1 LSFIQTRGWVAA
13 AGAIWLLA
21 ACSSQVAVSNNW
33 ELVSR
38 DVAAQTQSALPRGGT
53 AVHVAAPHNS
63 SVFDFAFREFL
74 VSELVKNG
82 ATILQQPSPDGVE
95 VTYNAQVIRHNG
107 AGPHFISS
115 EPIMLAEDVAAA
127 HGVAH
132 PHIDGNYL
140 SAQGLMD
147 VTEDVASIQS
157 GGGASTEVLLTT
169 IISQDGKVLSRTT
182 DVYYLK
188 NTDTPLFLRPQYY
201 RDINMKVVNQ

>member
-13 AGAIWLLA
+13 AGAVWLLA
-21 ACSSQVAVSNNW
+21 ACGSPVAVSNW

-38 DVAAQTQSALPRGGT
+38 DVAAKTQAALPRG

-63 SVFDFAFREFL
+63 STFDFAFREFL

-107 AGPHFISS
+107 SGPHFISS

-127 HGVAH
+127 HDVAH

-147 VTEDVASIQS
+147 VTEDVGSIQS
-157 GGGASTEVLLTT
+157 ADGANTEIILTT
-169 IISQDGKVLSRTT
+169 LISQDGKVLSRTT

-201 RDINMKVVNQ
+201 RDVNMKVVSK

>member
-1 LSFIQTRGWVAA
+1 LSFIQTRGWVATA
-13 AGAIWLLA
+13 AAMCLLA
-21 ACSSQVAVSNNW
+21 GCSAPVAVSNNW

-38 DVAAQTQSALPRGGT
+38 DVAAQTQAALPRSTG
-53 AVHVAAPHNS
+53 VHVAAPHNS

-115 EPIMLAEDVAAA
+115 APIMLAEDVAAA
-127 HGVAH
+127 HNVAH

-201 RDINMKVVNQ
+201 RDINMKVTNQ

>member
-1 LSFIQTRGWVAA
+1 LSFIQTRGWVAI
-13 AGAIWLLA
+13 AGATWLLA
-21 ACSSQVAVSNNW
+21 ACSLPVAVSNNW
-33 ELVSR
+33 ELISR
-38 DVAAQTQSALPRGGT
+38 DVAAKTQSALPNN

-74 VSELVKNG
+74 VAELVKNG
-82 ATILQQPSPDGVE
+82 ATVLQQPSPDGAE

-115 EPIMLAEDVAAA
+115 TPIMLAEGVAVA
-127 HGVAH
+127 HDVAH

-147 VTEDVASIQS
+147 VTDDVNSIQS
-157 GGGASTEVLLTT
+157 GGGASTEVILTT
-169 IISQDGKVLSRTT
+169 IISQDGKMLSRST
-182 DVYYLK
+182 DVYYLQ

-201 RDINMKVVNQ
+201 RDINMKVVSQ